1 VGRSRALRRGPR
13 RRAVRLL
20 CGFSGVLAGGL
31 VALAVVLLVAA
42 LVAQQRA
49 VPGPGTL
56 TIAAHAVAAVV
67 AVLVQ
72 RRADRM
78 PDAAAAGAA
87 LAVVALTVVVLAA
100 QWLV

>member
-1 VGRSRALRRGPR
+1 MI
-13 RRAVRLL
+13 
-20 CGFSGVLAGGL
+20 AG
-31 VALAVVLLVAA
+31 
-42 LVAQQRA
+42 
-49 VPGPGTL
+49 
-56 TIAAHAVAAVV
+56 HAVAAVV

-78 PDAAAAGAA
+78 PGAAAAGAA